1 MKRLCLINLM
11 LMLLMSFT
19 SSVVEKTSCYE
30 FRNYEN
36 NYATVFLDY
45 EYFEPVEMITPEGKT
60 VLRNDSAEE
69 RFICFSL
76 LGKSN
81 GSYDVIAWDALDN
94 TYIGQGRISDR
105 VPLGIFSRQYN
116 SYENPN
122 KFYSK
127 PDYGSSYE
135 SDTTYIVDIL
145 RVLDCHG
152 RWLKVEYESEG
163 IKKGGWFPPEM
174 QCDNV
179 HSTCS

>member
-1 MKRLCLINLM
+1 
-11 LMLLMSFT
+11 
-19 SSVVEKTSCYE
+19 
-30 FRNYEN
+30 
-36 NYATVFLDY
+36 
-45 EYFEPVEMITPEGKT
+45 MITSEGKME
-60 VLRNDSAEE
+60 LRNDSAAET
-69 RFICFSL
+69 FICFTL

-81 GSYDVIAWDALDN
+81 GSYDVIAWDALDL

-116 SYENPN
+116 SREHPN

-135 SDTTYIVDIL
+135 SDTTYIVDML

-152 RWLKVEYESEG
+152 GWRKVEYESDG
-163 IKKGGWFPPEM
+163 VKKGGWFPPEM

-179 HSTCS
+179 YSTCS